1 MAVTSIYLPSGR
13 SFRRSMILRKSSL
26 QRRPMGKISSFL
38 NPSFSCHSHGVGMFF
53 SAASEICQSFNCVA
67 S

>member
-1 MAVTSIYLPSGR
+1 
-13 SFRRSMILRKSSL
+13 
-26 QRRPMGKISSFL
+26 MGKISSFL